1 MVSAFH
7 GGAELVAH
15 MKKKHRRRK
24 SQQQFEEQQLQ
35 DSLET
40 GENTVGQRYSTDLKE
55 LGEIVR
61 VGDGRCSIPTIRAE
75 LRSLKQEA
83 DDVIN
88 SHREGSLIA
97 RCRCYAS

>member
-15 MKKKHRRRK
+15 LKKSRRRRR

-61 VGDGRCSIPTIRAE
+61 VGDGRCCILSPP
-75 LRSLKQEA
+75 SQP
-83 DDVIN
+83 N
-88 SHREGSLIA
+88 SVTSNRKLTM
-97 RCRCYAS
+97 